1 MLHQGEMTYQMPI
14 IYPDDDFR
22 KEYTGEV
29 KNSNIPHGQ
38 GTLTLKNGKEYS
50 GNFSDG
56 LISQIAHVMITHEA
70 EWQSQLIEMKKRQQQ
85 KAEQLAAKKRRML
98 DEKLEYQRDNDP
110 ISLGTHE
117 EGIQYLI
124 ENPVYFAKDWLS
136 VVRNLGL
143 IKKGKYQCNP
153 YF

>member
-1 MLHQGEMTYQMPI
+1 M
-14 IYPDDDFR
+14 R
-22 KEYTGEV
+22 KR
-29 KNSNIPHGQ
+29 K
-38 GTLTLKNGKEYS
+38 L
-50 GNFSDG
+50 
-56 LISQIAHVMITHEA
+56 
-70 EWQSQLIEMKKRQQQ
+70 Q

-124 ENPVYFAKDWLS
+124 DNPVYFAKEWLS

-143 IKKGKYQCNP
+143 IKKGK
-153 YF
+153 